1 MEIEIKSFDMREA
14 TQDDYAAYH
23 EIRKDILAY
32 LFPDDPPMD
41 DATLETLIES
51 RLEEGETISY
61 IAIDKE
67 NHDSLV
73 ALARIYF
80 LLEGSPSY
88 EGNEHICRLSGPVV
102 LPQYQRKG
110 VAKKLLE
117 SIVKEALRRKT
128 NVLLGAIF
136 NEGGKEFLRKLGGKP
151 ALESREYR
159 LELSDVD
166 WSMVE
171 KWQTDGKAC
180 SPDAE
185 IKFATQIP
193 ESIIERYCEVYTEV
207 RNQAPRD
214 ELEVGDTVFTADR
227 WRDNHQRFDKQ
238 GIVRL
243 TAYILESNGNISG
256 LTDVDYVPSM
266 VPLLSQVLTG
276 VQKGYRGNGR
286 GKWLKAAMLLEIK
299 DRFQDIE
306 TIVTGNATSNEP
318 MLAINERLGF
328 KISKET
334 TFFQVEIPKLKQY
347 LEMS

>member
-1 MEIEIKSFDMREA
+1 MEIEIKSLDMRKA
-14 TQDDYAAYH
+14 TQNDYAAYH
-23 EIRKDILAY
+23 EIRKDVRAY

-41 DATLETLIES
+41 DATFETLIES

-67 NHDSLV
+67 HHENLV

-80 LLEGSPSY
+80 LLEDSPSY

-117 SIVKEALRRKT
+117 SIVKEALSRKMS
-128 NVLLGAIF
+128 VLVGSIF
-136 NEGGKEFLRKLGGKP
+136 NEGGKEFLRKLGGKS

-171 KWQTDGKAC
+171 EWQTDGKAC

-185 IKFATQIP
+185 IKFTTQIP
-193 ESIIERYCEVYTEV
+193 ESILERYCEVYTEV
-207 RNQAPRD
+207 LNQAPRD
-214 ELEVGDTVFTADR
+214 ELEVGDTVLTADR
-227 WRDNHQRFDKQ
+227 WRDDHQRFNKQ
-238 GIVRL
+238 GIVHL
-243 TAYILESNGNISG
+243 TAYILESNGDISG
-256 LTDVDYVPSM
+256 LTDVYYVPSM
-266 VPLLSQVLTG
+266 VPLLSQALTG
-276 VQKGYRGNGR
+276 VQEEYRGYGR

-299 DRFQDIE
+299 NRFQDVE
-306 TIVTGNATSNEP
+306 TIVTDNATSNEP

-328 KISKET
+328 KLSKEIT
-334 TFFQVEIPKLKQY
+334 SFQVEIPKVKQY